1 MTGAAPDHSRPE
13 PVPFLDLRGE
23 HRRIRA
29 ELDAAW
35 AEVLDDGRFVGGPQ
49 VAAFEREFVDHVGTA
64 HCVGVGN
71 GTDAL
76 ELVLRALGIDPGD
89 EVVVPTNT
97 FVATAE
103 AVRAVGAVP
112 AFVDVRPE
120 DLLVDPAAVEAAIGP
135 RTAAVVAVHLFGQV
149 ADIPAL
155 RAITHRHGLAL
166 VEDAAQAHGARFGG
180 RRAGALGDAA
190 AFSFYPGK
198 NLGALG
204 DGGAVTTADTG
215 LADRV
220 RRLADHGRDPRDR
233 YLHREAG
240 RNSRLDALQAAVLRV
255 RLRRLDADNE
265 ARRQVVA
272 RYGDLLPDASRLLA
286 VDPRGEPVHHLA
298 VVEVEQRAAVT
309 DALSAAGIGWG
320 IHYPVPCHRQPAFAG
335 DEPPPSLPVAEA
347 AAARIL
353 SLPCSPGTTAE
364 QIEHVTTAVSDVV
377 DRRRR
382 VASR

>member
-1 MTGAAPDHSRPE
+1 VTGIAPGRSHPE
-13 PVPFLDLRGE
+13 PVPFLDLRRE
-23 HRRIRA
+23 HLRVRS

-35 AEVLDDGRFVGGPQ
+35 AEVLDQGRFVGGPE
-49 VAAFEREFVDHVGTA
+49 VDSFEREFADHVGTA
-64 HCVGVGN
+64 DCVGVGN

-76 ELVLRALGIDPGD
+76 ELILRALGIERDD

-103 AVRAVGAVP
+103 AVRAVGAIPV
-112 AFVDVRPE
+112 FVDVRPE

-155 RAITHRHGLAL
+155 RAITRRHGLAL
-166 VEDAAQAHGARFGG
+166 VEDAAQAHGARLGG
-180 RRAGALGDAA
+180 RRAGAHGDAA

-204 DGGAVTTADTG
+204 DGGAVTSADTG
-215 LADRV
+215 LVDRV

-233 YLHREAG
+233 HLHREAG

-272 RYGDLLPDASRLLA
+272 RYGDLLPDACRLLA

-298 VVEVEQRAAVT
+298 VIEVEQRAAMT
-309 DALSAAGIGWG
+309 DALSAAGVGWG

-335 DEPPPSLPVAEA
+335 DGPPPSLPVAEA
-347 AAARIL
+347 AAERIL
-353 SLPCSPGTTAE
+353 SLPCSPGTTPE
-364 QIEHVTTAVSDVV
+364 QVEHVTAALSDVV
-377 DRRRR
+377 DRRRT